1 MVYISLFIFATYTVI
16 SVAALVAPSNFKNE
30 NQSQT
35 SLTFSWQLPSRA
47 AGININKYYIEC
59 SRRNDNEIICAE
71 FSGNLRR
78 GTVHGLAVYS
88 SYSCKIQATSTGNW
102 SASVIQKTLK
112 GAPCLQ
118 PLGMENNLIPDG
130 RLTPSV
136 ASSSDMQIS
145 SVRLN
150 SPSKW
155 CSRNAFI
162 QIDLGIIITITGL
175 AIQGDTP
182 GVTNV
187 NITYGIKS
195 PSDLVELW
203 EESEGQVIRNFAY
216 PASKYTKRHWFEQDA
231 FTVRHIRISPVVTNK
246 VVCLK
251 IELYGCAE
259 TCSSSIQSILY
270 PKINGTTSLLPPN
283 IYSSRSWCSSTQG
296 FLRYQFGMKIML
308 TGMLVQTSEAKSIP
322 NFKVRYGDSVKYL
335 NFVKRGK
342 SEKQFIANSANNS
355 VITHWF
361 DIPIICSI
369 IDIIP
374 QQGGGCMKI
383 GFTGCLTSCM
393 NKLGVES
400 GKPGITLSASSS
412 YLNGDKTLR
421 TANLPDN
428 ARLNSLK
435 YAWARATG
443 DPNVWLQVCFND
455 TKYIF
460 GVALQGL
467 GYIWND
473 RIKTYKIKYGYKNDS
488 VIYDYKINNIEHVF
502 TGSNNRYKTQL
513 ATLPTMLK
521 AKCVR
526 LHEMDC
532 NNKVNDDQGCGGR
545 LEIMGCD
552 GDKLPNVVMTRVN
565 NSLQCA
571 AYGTH
576 PNIQWSVNNKII
588 TNDGNYTIA
597 DKRNQNATTL
607 YKSLL
612 TFKKDINNFLMKFG
626 NCNVNENG
634 MFKCTKEYAC
644 AYQYMYQNTLVPVK
658 TTVNLT
664 WSFPALKTF
673 SAALQKTTSITF
685 SWIPNEKKYITKYKI
700 QCCRLNCREMV
711 VTYDIPKINTSA
723 TVNELTSYT
732 SYECKVKIFTASG
745 ETWSESVIATTSKG
759 GPCMQPLG
767 MESNVIPDDRLKTSI
782 STSNN
787 VNVSFARLNSAS
799 EWCSENAFI
808 QIDLGGIMTITGLA
822 IQGDT
827 PGVPNVNIKYG
838 VKSPSDLVDLW
849 QEEIV
854 NYRNVKRNFAYP
866 GNKYTKRHWFY
877 QNAFTARHVRI
888 YKESSTAVCIK
899 VELYGCS
906 ETCSSSMNP
915 DFNPKMND
923 TTTVLSPNLYSSN
936 SWCSSAGEF
945 LRYDFGMEV
954 TFTGILVQTN
964 ATKPVHNFQV
974 RFGSNLKSL
983 SIVKSGA
990 SNKTFIAQRENNSI
1004 ITHWFDI
1011 PLICS
1016 IIDIIPQ
1023 SSGGCIKIGF
1033 TGCLTSCMNKLGLE
1047 RRKPGI
1053 TLSAS
1058 GSFSNNNF
1066 PDKARLNS
1074 LRYAWARQV
1083 GDQTIWLQ
1091 VCFNETKYIFGVA
1104 LQGLGYAWNDR
1115 IETYKIKYGYKHDSV
1130 IYGYKI
1136 NNVKHVFTGSSNRYK
1151 TQVAILPTM
1160 LKANCIRLHE
1170 MNCNNKVKKN
1180 GIVEDQ
1186 GCGGRLEI
1194 MGCNEDKLPNVVI
1207 RRVNNSLQCAAFGTH
1222 PNIQWS
1228 VNNKIITNDGNYTI
1242 ADKRNQNATTIYKS
1256 FLIFKN
1262 NIDQFLLRFGR
1273 CNKQANGNFKCTKE
1287 FVCAYHYIFQN
1298 SSVPVKTSFNL
1309 TWSYQ
1314 DLAVKKFSVISQNA
1328 TSISF
1333 SWIPIKNMHI
1343 TKYEIQCC
1351 RQNCREIVFTDN
1363 IPNTATS
1370 ATVYELAPFTT
1381 YKCKMRFLLLSPSTS
1396 GNWSTEISV
1405 KTSPAGPCMQ
1415 ALGFENGIINDLQ
1428 FTSSK
1433 PDGGLKASNARLNSD
1448 KFWCASSGIIWLKID
1463 LGRVMTVT
1471 GMALQGYS
1479 FAIHQVWFKYS
1490 VSSMNNTE
1498 IVKMD
1503 DTSSDTRRT
1512 YDYPRSKYTRR
1523 YWFKNKEITLR
1534 YIEFHFVGDNQACL
1548 KVELYGCAETCSS
1561 PVFPVQLNLPQSKPF
1576 SQICSKNLSYIR
1588 YHFGKRVTLTGLR
1601 LNNNNFSDFHIRY
1614 GQSPKNMT
1622 EMEKINQTKL
1632 SQPRSDDSTLMF
1644 WFKEEIIC
1652 KVIDIVTSSTNV
1664 CGEIQ
1669 FIGCDNGC
1677 MHKLGIEGNH
1687 GVTMSSSS
1695 VYNNG
1700 GVEAANGPKNSG
1712 LNNMIGDW
1720 TKYENKDHQPWIQV
1734 CFDSQKL
1741 INAVAIQGQGYY
1753 NDGRVLSYYISYGY
1767 QGNRTLYNYTL
1778 SNNVTMSSGATSRYG
1793 TVVRKFPVPISA
1805 KCVRLHPTSWNEHG
1819 CSMRW
1824 ELLGCHKATH
1834 PKVEVLKSVAIVKNT
1849 SKSIK
1854 CFVEAQPGFQQE
1866 WNFPTEDLSAYHSMD
1881 INGSSNNVNGTYISN
1896 LQIHRNMTDWIIK
1909 NNISCDYSN
1918 ISNTTCYINY
1928 TCAAYYPGDSTN
1940 KGQQIVTA
1948 SYIGFNATVSPP
1960 NVNVI
1965 STNTTATITISFG
1978 QSTGDFPTTG
1988 NKLLFKGNTSNIGS
2002 ASNHFLDKL
2011 EPYTDYVITVSS
2023 YNRLTESARKNV
2035 SFKTAEGV
2043 PSIPRNVTLMPKSKE
2058 EILVSWLQ
2066 PEPVGGVI
2074 SKYEIKYK
2082 EKYNLQAVL
2091 NVTSISENMSFTI
2104 KNLSNFQEYEVQVRA
2119 YTKEN
2124 FFIGPWS
2131 DVVETKTLEGEP
2143 TEPRNI
2149 SVQKKSPTTI
2159 YLNWK
2164 EPYQING
2171 IIKVYNIKIIGRKTY
2186 YKNFVHD
2193 VSGHTNATFLT
2204 VKDLYPGTNYTIR
2217 IHATTGG
2224 GAGPLSK
2231 EQKFETEYDRPYSP
2245 SVSLF
2250 KDPMIK
2256 EVLSLSSVQPYTG
2269 PISSYEFA
2277 VSRSECILTKENF
2290 TLNPEEVAHNVNATI
2305 FKGIENSTIH
2315 DKTVH
2320 IPLIG
2325 NFIFCFRAVV
2335 TSKNGT
2341 RLRGNFSSKMIERRD
2356 LLKIEKNNTEKTD
2369 TSITIQVSKG
2379 PSNVKYYQI
2388 IVAAGSITSLDPT
2401 NLEPYSE
2408 NNKKLYITAEF
2419 PAEKF
2424 SDYSKFKVGDG
2435 KIYNQQSFR
2444 VKRDSTY
2451 SFTSFVNV
2459 ELTRGTEY
2467 SILQRAYYEGE
2478 RFYSTPWLSSVKTNG
2493 KSPKGSPTGGD
2504 SSNTTTI
2511 AVVSVVVVCIIVI
2524 ILAAL
2529 FIIRI
2534 RRHNNV
2540 RGKREHQDLSILS
2553 DSERSTGMVEMGE
2566 VNLSADMD
2574 EKASDTIL
2582 DRKPPTSVELD
2593 ARYPPV
2599 NVVDFPIYWER
2610 LKKDSHDALTQEY
2623 KDLNSGQQYRWTIA
2637 NKSELKPKNRYANIV
2652 AYDHSRV
2659 RLKKPLADGSD
2670 YINASHIHGYS
2681 TPNMYI
2687 ASQGPNKASIV
2698 DFWQMVWEQDVP
2710 VIVMATNLVE
2720 RSKRK
2725 CEQYWPTS
2733 GTQQYGDMQVTLTF
2747 TDSFTDVVVRSFSL
2761 KKAGSKEIR
2770 DVQQYHYMS
2779 WPDHGVPEFPS
2790 NIINLRHKIRKEYPI
2805 EQMTKP
2811 ILVHCSAGVG
2821 RTGTFICID
2830 SMLHLSKQTNKV
2842 DVFNF
2847 VNFLRTRRI
2856 HMVQTEDQYMFIYH
2870 ALYEAFISGITEINA
2885 SDIKIKYR
2893 NLLRPNQENTDKSGF
2908 QLQYQRLEILTA
2920 PLADEDS
2927 MSGKRDVNRAKN
2939 RHSFILPRDDYRVM
2953 LTHTSYYEEGAE
2965 YINAVYVDGYK
2976 QKDAFIATNH
2986 PLPETI
2992 GDFWAMIYQKKI
3004 SAVVMLNNFYEDD
3017 EGYPQLWPACGET
3030 ATYKNITVQMLSEE
3044 SDYKVATFKFA
3055 LTDDKEDSE
3064 EVECIIFQFLLWP
3077 NHEVPSD
3084 VAAMVNFLSTVE
3096 KHQYKY
3102 EENSLV
3108 VMCSDGASRTG
3119 TFIAISI
3126 FMEQLKL
3133 EQLVD
3138 VFQAIK
3144 KIRSVRPQF
3153 VGNDKQYK
3161 FCYDVLLAYMDSFS
3175 TYSNYTD

>member
-1 MVYISLFIFATYTVI
+1 M
-16 SVAALVAPSNFKNE
+16 
-30 NQSQT
+30 
-35 SLTFSWQLPSRA
+35 
-47 AGININKYYIEC
+47 
-59 SRRNDNEIICAE
+59 
-71 FSGNLRR
+71 
-78 GTVHGLAVYS
+78 
-88 SYSCKIQATSTGNW
+88 
-102 SASVIQKTLK
+102 
-112 GAPCLQ
+112 
-118 PLGMENNLIPDG
+118 
-130 RLTPSV
+130 
-136 ASSSDMQIS
+136 
-145 SVRLN
+145 
-150 SPSKW
+150 
-155 CSRNAFI
+155 
-162 QIDLGIIITITGL
+162 
-175 AIQGDTP
+175 
-182 GVTNV
+182 
-187 NITYGIKS
+187 
-195 PSDLVELW
+195 
-203 EESEGQVIRNFAY
+203 
-216 PASKYTKRHWFEQDA
+216 
-231 FTVRHIRISPVVTNK
+231 K
-246 VVCLK
+246 V
-251 IELYGCAE
+251 ELYGCSE
-259 TCSSSIQSILY
+259 TCSSLMKSDFN
-270 PKINGTTSLLPPN
+270 PKMNGTTTVLSPN
-283 IYSSRSWCSSTQG
+283 LYSSNSWCSSAG
-296 FLRYQFGMKIML
+296 EFLRYDFGMEVTL
-308 TGMLVQTSEAKSIP
+308 TGILVQTNATKPVHNFQVRFGNNLKSLRI
-322 NFKVRYGDSVKYL
+322 
-335 NFVKRGK
+335 VKRRAPHK
-342 SEKQFIANSANNS
+342 TFITNRANNS
-355 VITHWF
+355 IITHWF
-361 DIPIICSI
+361 DTPLICSI

-393 NKLGVES
+393 NKLGLERR
-400 GKPGITLSASSS
+400 KPGITLSASGSFS
-412 YLNGDKTLR
+412 NN
-421 TANLPDN
+421 NLPDK

-435 YAWARATG
+435 NAWAKKFG
-443 DPNVWLQVCFND
+443 DANIWLQVCFNE

-460 GVALQGL
+460 GIALQGI

-473 RIKTYKIKYGYKNDS
+473 RIKTYKLKYGYKHDS
-488 VIYDYKINNIEHVF
+488 VIYDYKINNIKHIF
-502 TGSNNRYKTQL
+502 TGSNNRYKTQV
-513 ATLPTMLK
+513 AILPTMLK
-521 AKCVR
+521 ANCVR

-532 NNKVNDDQGCGGR
+532 NNKNANGDQGCAGR
-545 LEIMGCD
+545 LEIMGCN
-552 GDKLPNVVMTRVN
+552 GDKLPDVVMMRAN

-576 PNIQWSVNNKII
+576 PLIQWSLNGEVV
-588 TNDGNYTIA
+588 TTDGNYTITEI
-597 DKRNQNATTL
+597 RNHNTNEL

-612 TFKKDINNFLMKFG
+612 TFKMDIEEFLLRFG
-626 NCNVNENG
+626 ECGNQENG
-634 MFKCTKEYAC
+634 KLKCAKEYAC
-644 AYQYMYQNTLVPVK
+644 AYQYMSKSTLVPVK
-658 TTVNLT
+658 KTFNLT
-664 WSFPALKTF
+664 WSFQALKNF
-673 SAALQKTTSITF
+673 SATFQNTTSINF
-685 SWIPNEKKYITKYKI
+685 SWILNEKKYITKYRI
-700 QCCRLNCREMV
+700 QCCRLNCREMI
-711 VTYDIPKINTSA
+711 VTNVIPNTSTSA
-723 TVNELTSYT
+723 TVNELTPYT
-732 SYECKVKIFTASG
+732 TYECKVQVFTVSRVI
-745 ETWSESVIATTSKG
+745 WSRSIIVRTTKG

-767 MESNVIPDDRLKTSI
+767 METYVIPDDRLKTSTP
-782 STSNN
+782 SSNN
-787 VNVSFARLNSAS
+787 MNVSFARLNSAFKWS
-799 EWCSENAFI
+799 SRNAYI
-808 QIDLGGIMTITGLA
+808 QIDLGRIMTITGLA
-822 IQGDT
+822 IQGST
-827 PGVPNVNIKYG
+827 QGVTNVRIKYG
-838 VKSPSDLVDLW
+838 ITDPNDLVDLW
-849 QEEIV
+849 EEKIIDYM
-854 NYRNVKRNFAYP
+854 NKKRNFAYP
-866 GNKYTKRHWFY
+866 GSKNTKRHWFY
-877 QNAFTARHVRI
+877 QNAFTGRHIRI
-888 YKESSTAVCIK
+888 YPVEQSKVVCIK

-906 ETCSSSMNP
+906 ETCSSSMKS

-954 TFTGILVQTN
+954 TLTGIFVQAN
-964 ATKPVHNFQV
+964 ATKAVHNFQV
-974 RFGSNLKSL
+974 RFGNNLKSL
-983 SIVKSGA
+983 RIVTRGA
-990 SNKTFIAQRENNSI
+990 SNKMFIANRANNSI

-1058 GSFSNNNF
+1058 GSFSNNNL

-1074 LRYAWARQV
+1074 LRNAWARKV

-1130 IYGYKI
+1130 IYDYKI
-1136 NNVKHVFTGSSNRYK
+1136 NSIKHVFRGSKNRYK
-1151 TQVAILPTM
+1151 TQLATLPTM
-1160 LKANCIRLHE
+1160 LKAKCVRLHE
-1170 MNCNNKVKKN
+1170 MDCNNKVN
-1180 GIVEDQ
+1180 RDQ

-1194 MGCNEDKLPNVVI
+1194 MGCDGDKLPNVVI

-1228 VNNKIITNDGNYTI
+1228 VNNKIITNDGNYMITEMSN
-1242 ADKRNQNATTIYKS
+1242 KNATTIYKS

-1333 SWIPIKNMHI
+1333 SWIPLKNMHI

-1396 GNWSTEISV
+1396 SNWSTEISV

-1415 ALGFENGIINDLQ
+1415 PLGFENGIINDIQ

-1463 LGRVMTVT
+1463 LGRLMTVT

-1503 DTSSDTRRT
+1503 DTSSGTRRS

-1622 EMEKINQTKL
+1622 EREKIKLTKL
-1632 SQPRSDDSTLMF
+1632 SQPRSDDSALMF
-1644 WFKEEIIC
+1644 WFDEEIIC

-1669 FIGCDNGC
+1669 FVGCDNGC
-1677 MHKLGIEGNH
+1677 MHKLGIEGNY
-1687 GVTMSSSS
+1687 GVTLSSSS
-1695 VYNNG
+1695 VYANG
-1700 GVEAANGPKNSG
+1700 SVDAANGPKNSG

-1734 CFDSQKL
+1734 CFDSHKL

-1778 SNNVTMSSGATSRYG
+1778 SNIVTMSSGATSRYG

-1805 KCVRLHPTSWNEHG
+1805 KCVRLHPTSWNKHG

-1866 WNFPTEDLSAYHSMD
+1866 WNFPTEDLSAYHNMN

-1896 LQIHRNMTDWIIK
+1896 LQIHRNMTDWIIE
-1909 NNISCDYSN
+1909 NNISCDFSN

-1960 NVNVI
+1960 NVNI
-1965 STNTTATITISFG
+1965 TSTNTTATISVYFG
-1978 QSTGDFPTTG
+1978 QLTGDFPTTG
-1988 NKLLFKGNTSNIGS
+1988 IKLLFKGNTSIIGR
-2002 ASNHFLDKL
+2002 ASNQIIDKL
-2011 EPYTDYVITVSS
+2011 TPYTDYVVTVSS
-2023 YNRLTESARKNV
+2023 YNRLTESTRKNV

-2159 YLNWK
+2159 YLNWE

-2171 IIKVYNIKIIGRKTY
+2171 IIKVYNITLIGQKTY
-2186 YKNFVHD
+2186 YKKFAHD

-2231 EQKFETEYDRPYSP
+2231 KQKFETDYDRPYSP

-2250 KDPMIK
+2250 KYPMIK
-2256 EVLSLSSVQPYTG
+2256 EVLSLSSVQSYTG
-2269 PISSYEFA
+2269 PISAYEFA
-2277 VSRSECILTKENF
+2277 VSRSECILTKEII
-2290 TLNPEEVAHNVNATI
+2290 TLNPEEVPHNFNVTI
-2305 FKGIENSTIH
+2305 FKGIENPTIH

-2325 NFIFCFRAVV
+2325 NFILCFRAVV

-2341 RLRGNFSSKMIERRD
+2341 KLYGNFSSKTIKRRD
-2356 LLKIEKNNTEKTD
+2356 LLRIDKNNSARTQA
-2369 TSITIQVSKG
+2369 SITIQLSKG
-2379 PSNVKYYQI
+2379 PDNVKYYQI
-2388 IVAAGSITSLDPT
+2388 IVTKSRETSLDPP
-2401 NLEPYSE
+2401 NDSLKPYGE
-2408 NNKKLYITAEF
+2408 NNEDLYVAAEF
-2419 PAEKF
+2419 RAEQF
-2424 SDYSKFKVGDG
+2424 SDYYKFKLGDG
-2435 KIYNQQSFR
+2435 KEYTRRRLRQKIDLTDKFFSFLN
-2444 VKRDSTY
+2444 VK
-2451 SFTSFVNV
+2451 
-2459 ELTRGTEY
+2459 LKPGTEY
-2467 SILQRAYYEGE
+2467 SILQRAYYQGGY
-2478 RFYSTPWLSSVKTNG
+2478 YSTPWFHDKTSLRIVKADRNLMLLRAGMVAVLTWNIYRTGNIDTISCTKDGVLIAFGTNKVFSPSKKFGDSIVTLLKHDSYNIEIKNAKNEDTGLYTCTVLETIHSNSRKYIENIKVIVTDIPRTYNISTQRNIVIRFDYINVYFNGKVLEKEHLKQLKSSFLEAAYDRVKLLFLNVMAVGSDLIQMNNSVTGQSIQCVITLRSSVPLDVKEVLKALHGVVKKNQYHLFLKNSVFQADIVKSSLLVHDFNECEPSATKYCDDNAVCMNLPDWLSYACSCSKDYQGNG
-2493 KSPKGSPTGGD
+2493 FTCVRKVEKRNSQSYTI
-2504 SSNTTTI
+2504 I
-2511 AVVSVVVVCIIVI
+2511 AVISVTIILLIIIVVCIVK
-2524 ILAAL
+2524 
-2529 FIIRI
+2529 F
-2534 RRHNNV
+2534 
-2540 RGKREHQDLSILS
+2540 KRLQE
-2553 DSERSTGMVEMGE
+2553 TK
-2566 VNLSADMD
+2566 SADKSLPEPVYTDLPYVTNASVVQNPVTD
-2574 EKASDTIL
+2574 ETYEDVKESIELQTHYTGL
-2582 DRKPPTSVELD
+2582 VPTEEEVAYSQ
-2593 ARYPPV
+2593 
-2599 NVVDFPIYWER
+2599 
-2610 LKKDSHDALTQEY
+2610 LTSN
-2623 KDLNSGQQYRWTIA
+2623 KNK
-2637 NKSELKPKNRYANIV
+2637 KSEY
-2652 AYDHSRV
+2652 Y
-2659 RLKKPLADGSD
+2659 
-2670 YINASHIHGYS
+2670 
-2681 TPNMYI
+2681 
-2687 ASQGPNKASIV
+2687 
-2698 DFWQMVWEQDVP
+2698 
-2710 VIVMATNLVE
+2710 
-2720 RSKRK
+2720 
-2725 CEQYWPTS
+2725 
-2733 GTQQYGDMQVTLTF
+2733 
-2747 TDSFTDVVVRSFSL
+2747 
-2761 KKAGSKEIR
+2761 
-2770 DVQQYHYMS
+2770 
-2779 WPDHGVPEFPS
+2779 
-2790 NIINLRHKIRKEYPI
+2790 
-2805 EQMTKP
+2805 
-2811 ILVHCSAGVG
+2811 
-2821 RTGTFICID
+2821 
-2830 SMLHLSKQTNKV
+2830 
-2842 DVFNF
+2842 
-2847 VNFLRTRRI
+2847 VN
-2856 HMVQTEDQYMFIYH
+2856 
-2870 ALYEAFISGITEINA
+2870 S
-2885 SDIKIKYR
+2885 
-2893 NLLRPNQENTDKSGF
+2893 
-2908 QLQYQRLEILTA
+2908 
-2920 PLADEDS
+2920 
-2927 MSGKRDVNRAKN
+2927 
-2939 RHSFILPRDDYRVM
+2939 
-2953 LTHTSYYEEGAE
+2953 
-2965 YINAVYVDGYK
+2965 
-2976 QKDAFIATNH
+2976 
-2986 PLPETI
+2986 
-2992 GDFWAMIYQKKI
+2992 
-3004 SAVVMLNNFYEDD
+3004 
-3017 EGYPQLWPACGET
+3017 
-3030 ATYKNITVQMLSEE
+3030 
-3044 SDYKVATFKFA
+3044 
-3055 LTDDKEDSE
+3055 
-3064 EVECIIFQFLLWP
+3064 
-3077 NHEVPSD
+3077 
-3084 VAAMVNFLSTVE
+3084 
-3096 KHQYKY
+3096 
-3102 EENSLV
+3102 
-3108 VMCSDGASRTG
+3108 
-3119 TFIAISI
+3119 
-3126 FMEQLKL
+3126 
-3133 EQLVD
+3133 
-3138 VFQAIK
+3138 
-3144 KIRSVRPQF
+3144 
-3153 VGNDKQYK
+3153 
-3161 FCYDVLLAYMDSFS
+3161 
-3175 TYSNYTD
+3175 